1 MEKLKNQIIQII
13 AKELDIPKKIIKWD
27 TSIQEDLGAD
37 SLDVINIIMA
47 LENKFNI
54 EIDQETLAEF
64 GTVEAIVKSLSPV
77 IYAKD

>member
-1 MEKLKNQIIQII
+1 MEKLKNQVIQII
-13 AKELDIPKKIIKWD
+13 AKELEIPKKSIKGD

-37 SLDVINIIMA
+37 SLDIINIIMA

-64 GTVEAIVKSLSPV
+64 STPEAIVKSLSLV
-77 IYAKD
+77 IYAKN